1 MSRVPLRVRLTGAF
15 ALAMVLV
22 LAGAALFVYL
32 RLKSDLDEGVT
43 SALDVRAAAV
53 LASGSASAAVPGDAE
68 EGFALL
74 ATPGRPSGADRFLTA
89 GELRRA
95 AAGGSVLVERT
106 IPGVEGRARV
116 LARGD
121 GDRVAVVGQSLDD
134 RDETLGNLV
143 TSFAVGGPV
152 AVILASLLGYALA
165 AAALRPVEAMRRRAE
180 DVSLD
185 PDGARLPLP
194 EAHDEIRRLGE
205 TLNAMLDRLRRSFER
220 ERRFVS
226 DASHE
231 LRTPVA
237 VIKAELEAALLAGGH
252 EPQVR

>member
-43 SALDVRAAAV
+43 SALGVRAAAV

-95 AAGGSVLVERT
+95 AAGRSVLVERT
-106 IPGVEGRARV
+106 IPGVEGRR
-116 LARGD
+116 
-121 GDRVAVVGQSLDD
+121 
-134 RDETLGNLV
+134 
-143 TSFAVGGPV
+143 
-152 AVILASLLGYALA
+152 ASWP
-165 AAALRPVEAMRRRAE
+165 R
-180 DVSLD
+180 
-185 PDGARLPLP
+185 
-194 EAHDEIRRLGE
+194 
-205 TLNAMLDRLRRSFER
+205 
-220 ERRFVS
+220 
-226 DASHE
+226 
-231 LRTPVA
+231 
-237 VIKAELEAALLAGGH
+237 
-252 EPQVR
+252 